1 MGRLTSP
8 MTSLII
14 VTSMSH
20 VKPYTRAPIGQQEP
34 PQGEAD
40 LANDVINCYEYVTC
54 LTIHQSSLRTA
65 GTSTG
70 GRLTS
75 PMTSLIVKIP
85 IPCGITEVKQLG
97 RQLALG

>member
-40 LANDVINCYEYVTC
+40 LAYDVINCYEYVTC

-65 GTSTG
+65 GTRNLHRG
-70 GRLTS
+70 
-75 PMTSLIVKIP
+75 
-85 IPCGITEVKQLG
+85 EAD
-97 RQLALG
+97 LAYDVINCQNSYTMWNH